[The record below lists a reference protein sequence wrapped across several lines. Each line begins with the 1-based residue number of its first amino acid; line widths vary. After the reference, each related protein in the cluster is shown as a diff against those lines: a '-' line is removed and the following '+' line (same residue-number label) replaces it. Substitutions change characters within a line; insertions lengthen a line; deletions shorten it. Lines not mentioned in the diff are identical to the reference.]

1 MTQIILSINAG
12 SSSVKC
18 SVQTFDPSSS
28 SSSPKAIAEISIAGL
43 TAPPVSLTYSRGST
57 SIAKDKKLDD
67 ISNAQD
73 AFKAILEHLTSDPDL
88 SELQHPDDI
97 AFACHRIVHG
107 GSYSKPTR
115 IDSDTYQH
123 LEALSA
129 LAPLHN
135 AGALEIVKAVHA
147 SIPRATNVAFFDS
160 AYHATIPA
168 PTRTYMID
176 PAKAQ
181 QNGLRKY
188 GFHGLS
194 YAFIVKSVALYLS
207 KPLAD
212 LNIIALHL
220 GSGASACAIRKGK
233 SVDTTMGLTP
243 LSGLPGATRSGDV
256 DPSLIFHFTH
266 DAGQPSP
273 GSSKALHVTRAEE
286 ILNKESGWKALTGT
300 TDFGAVSEKAAQGDE
315 AAKLAFEIFVDR
327 LVGYIGAY
335 FVKLG
340 GEVDALVF
348 AGGIGEHGVQL
359 REAVAE
365 RVKCLGFEIDGGRNG
380 ELKGEVVEDVGREGV
395 NKRVLVCK
403 TDEQAEMAEECAQ
416 NAEELRRPEGV

>member
-18 SVQTFDPSSS
+18 SVQTFDPSS

-365 RVKCLGFEIDGGRNG
+365 RVKCLGFEINGGRNG

>member
-12 SSSVKC
+12 SSSVKV
-18 SVQTFDPSSS
+18 SVNIFDPSSS
-28 SSSPKAIAEISIAGL
+28 SPPKAIASISIAGL

-57 SIAKDKKLDD
+57 SVAKDKKLDN

-73 AFKAILEHLTSDPDL
+73 AFAAILEHLTSDPDL

-115 IDSDTYQH
+115 IDSDTYHH

-147 SIPRATNVAFFDS
+147 SIPKASNIAFFDS
-160 AYHATIPA
+160 AFHATIPA
-168 PTRTYMID
+168 ATRTYMID
-176 PAKAQ
+176 PAKAK

-194 YAFIVKSVALYLS
+194 YAFIAKSVASYLS
-207 KPLAD
+207 KPANE

-220 GSGASACAIRKGK
+220 GSGASACVIQKGK
-233 SVDTTMGLTP
+233 SIDTTMGLTP

-300 TDFGAVSEKAAQGDE
+300 TDFGTVSEKAAQGDE
-315 AAKLAFEIFVDR
+315 AAKLAFDIFVDR

-340 GEVDALVF
+340 GKVDALVF
-348 AGGIGEHGVQL
+348 AGGIGEHGVSL
-359 REAVAE
+359 REVVGE
-365 RVKCLGFEIDGGRNG
+365 RVKCLGFEIDGKKNEKLGS
-380 ELKGEVVEDVGREGV
+380 EVVADVGREGV
-395 NKRVLVCK
+395 DKRVLVCQ
-403 TDEQAEMAEECAQ
+403 TDEEAEMAEECAQ
-416 NAEELRRPEGV
+416 NAEELRRPESA

>member
-194 YAFIVKSVALYLS
+194 YAFIAKSVALYLS

-365 RVKCLGFEIDGGRNG
+365 RVKCLGFEINGGRNG

>member
-1 MTQIILSINAG
+1 MSQIILSINAG
-12 SSSVKC
+12 SSSVKV
-18 SVQTFDPSSS
+18 SVYTFTPSSS
-28 SSSPKAIAEISIAGL
+28 SPPKQIATISIAGL
-43 TAPPVSLTYSRGST
+43 TAPPVALDYTRGST
-57 SIAKDKKLDD
+57 SVAKGKQLDK

-73 AFKAILEHLTSDPDL
+73 AFKAILEHLTSDQDL
-88 SELQHPDDI
+88 EELKHPDDI

-107 GSYSKPTR
+107 GDYDKPTR
-115 IDSDTYQH
+115 IDRDTYHH

-147 SIPRATNVAFFDS
+147 SVPKASNIAFFDS
-160 AYHATIPA
+160 AFHATIPA
-168 PTRTYMID
+168 PARTYMID

-181 QNGLRKY
+181 QNKLRKY

-194 YAFIVKSVALYLS
+194 YAYITRAVASHL
-207 KPLAD
+207 KKAPEN

-220 GSGASACAIRKGK
+220 GSGASACAIENGK
-233 SVDTTMGLTP
+233 SLDTTMGLTP

-273 GSSKALHVTRAEE
+273 ASSKELHVTRAEE
-286 ILNKESGWKALTGT
+286 ILNKQSGWKALAGT
-300 TDFGAVSEKAAQGDE
+300 TDFGEVSKKAEEGDE
-315 AAKLAFEIFVDR
+315 KAKLAFDVFVDR
-327 LVGYIGAY
+327 LVGYVGGY
-335 FVKLG
+335 FVKLE

-359 REAVAE
+359 REAVG
-365 RVKCLGFEIDGGRNG
+365 RKVKCLEFEVDGQRNKNVG
-380 ELKGEVVEDVGREGV
+380 KGDVEEISKEGSG
-395 NKRVLVCK
+395 KKVLVCK
-403 TDEQAEMAEECAQ
+403 TDEQEEMAEECAKE
-416 NAEELRRPEGV
+416 AEALRRPGGK

>member
-1 MTQIILSINAG
+1 MAQVILSINAG
-12 SSSVKC
+12 SSSVKV
-18 SVQTFDPSSS
+18 SVYTFKPSSS
-28 SSSPKAIAEISIAGL
+28 SPPTSVADISIAGL
-43 TAPPVSLTYSRGST
+43 TAPPVSLTYDRGDT
-57 SIAKDKKLDD
+57 SVAKKKKLDN

-73 AFKAILEHLTSDPDL
+73 AFAAILEHLTSDQDL
-88 SELQHPDDI
+88 TQLQHPDDV

-115 IDSDTYQH
+115 IDSDTYHH
-123 LEALSA
+123 LESLSA

-147 SIPRATNVAFFDS
+147 SIPKATNIAFFDS
-160 AYHATIPA
+160 AFHATIPA
-168 PTRTYMID
+168 ETRTYMID
-176 PAKAQ
+176 PAKAK

-194 YAFIVKSVALYLS
+194 YAFIARSVASHIS
-207 KPLAD
+207 KPLD
-212 LNIIALHL
+212 QLNIIALHL
-220 GSGASACAIRKGK
+220 GSGASACAILKGK
-233 SVDTTMGLTP
+233 SIDTTMGLTP

-273 GSSKALHVTRAEE
+273 GSSTALHVTRAEE

-315 AAKLAFEIFVDR
+315 AAKLAFDVFVDR
-327 LVGYIGAY
+327 LVAYIGSY
-335 FVKLG
+335 FVRLG

-348 AGGIGEHGVQL
+348 AGGIGEHGGAL
-359 REAVAE
+359 RETVCKK
-365 RVKCLGFEIDGGRNG
+365 VKCLGFKLDLGKNGKLGDEI
-380 ELKGEVVEDVGREGV
+380 VQDVGQSQGQAQG
-395 NKRVLVCK
+395 KRILVCK
-403 TDEQAEMAEECAQ
+403 TDEQAEMAEQCARE
-416 NAEELRRPEGV
+416 AEELRRP

>member
-1 MTQIILSINAG
+1 MAQIILSINAG
-12 SSSVKC
+12 SSSVKV
-18 SVQTFDPSSS
+18 SVTTFDPAS
-28 SSSPKAIAEISIAGL
+28 SSSPKPIAEISIAGL

-57 SIAKDKKLDD
+57 SIAKNKTLDD
-67 ISNAQD
+67 ISNAQG
-73 AFKAILEHLTSDPDL
+73 AFKAILDHLTSDPDL
-88 SELQHPDDI
+88 KELQHPDDI

-107 GSYSKPTR
+107 GSYTKPTR
-115 IDSDTYQH
+115 IDADTYHH

-147 SIPRATNVAFFDS
+147 SIPKASNVAFFDS
-160 AYHATIPA
+160 AFHASIPA
-168 PTRTYMID
+168 ATRTYMID
-176 PAKAQ
+176 PAKAN

-194 YAFIVKSVALYLS
+194 YAFIAKTVASHLS
-207 KPLAD
+207 KSLNQ

-220 GSGASACAIRKGK
+220 GSGASACAIKQGK
-233 SVDTTMGLTP
+233 SLDTTMGLTP

-273 GSSKALHVTRAEE
+273 GSSKALHVTHAEE

-315 AAKLAFEIFVDR
+315 AAKLAFDIFVDR

-348 AGGIGEHGVQL
+348 AGGIGEHGVEL
-359 REAVAE
+359 REAVAKKV
-365 RVKCLGFEIDGGRNG
+365 RCLGFVIDGEKNG
-380 ELKGEVVEDVGREGV
+380 ELKGEVVEDIGWEGV
-395 NKRVLVCK
+395 GKRVLVCK